1 MNKRYEPWEVY
12 VKNWN
17 EDLLRYGEILTDDE
31 FSKEVD
37 LGDFPEDLHYVP
49 IHIRIRTIKYNN
61 HIYYHKMVS
70 GKVVEVKEL
79 M

>member
-1 MNKRYEPWEVY
+1 MNKRYEPWEAY

-17 EDLLRYGEILTDDE
+17 EDLLRYGEILTDDM
-31 FSKEVD
+31 D
-37 LGDFPEDLHYVP
+37 LYNMAWCEPDSNH
-49 IHIRIRTIKYNN
+49 RIRTIKYDN